1 MKVVPK
7 RRELIKLD
15 IMYTGK
21 VVQVGSNTVDGNFVK
36 IVDASGR
43 IHHYN
48 NLSESLVK
56 GGDFVSKGEVIGLY
70 KSDIN
75 PVVDERSEKTK
86 VTKAVGIILDK
97 YKLTMYEEKVELAER
112 HAKRALTDSDKVI
125 LYNMNDDKVLYELNP
140 LELSIALVNGY
151 ETLINPLEE
160 IKLLYNNAFESR
172 AWYFER
178 NDIEVTCYF
187 EARMKVIKEINE
199 LLGLGIDFEEVE

>member
-112 HAKRALTDSDKVI
+112 HAKRALTD
-125 LYNMNDDKVLYELNP
+125 NDKVLYELNP